1 MKSTHESDTL
11 EIIYVSIVTLLLTGA
26 FFPMMLGSSSS
37 LESNVFLNLL
47 NVATYL
53 LAASLVLF
61 NSHFDFKLI
70 LKNWALYL
78 LILMCVVSVSWSV
91 YPFESLKKTIN
102 LLGVFV
108 IAVYCSKRFHFV
120 DILCLLSEILFFIS
134 IVSLIF
140 ALFIPK
146 YGLMGLIEENGKHL
160 GSWKGV
166 FVHKNQLGKIMF
178 IQVLISSY
186 LFRYQG
192 NVKFAFFVLVAF
204 IGILGSSSTTAL
216 VLSLISIL
224 LILSFKYSGK
234 LRNWVKITMLTVLVI
249 SGYILTNIESLVAI
263 FGKDLTLTGRTFL
276 WAELLSYV
284 QQKPF
289 FGYGYKGFWAGSGQM
304 FSLTWKEAPN
314 AHNTFIDI
322 ALDLGIMGLVLYIF
336 YLISNFRLFFA
347 RQDQWTVFG
356 VSLFLILFIYDFSES
371 NALRYNNFSW
381 FIMSLTSLSI
391 HRTISQN
398 VRNTKNKQSIG

>member
-134 IVSLIF
+134 
-140 ALFIPK
+140 
-146 YGLMGLIEENGKHL
+146 M
-160 GSWKGV
+160 
-166 FVHKNQLGKIMF
+166 
-178 IQVLISSY
+178 
-186 LFRYQG
+186 
-192 NVKFAFFVLVAF
+192 
-204 IGILGSSSTTAL
+204 
-216 VLSLISIL
+216 
-224 LILSFKYSGK
+224 
-234 LRNWVKITMLTVLVI
+234 
-249 SGYILTNIESLVAI
+249 
-263 FGKDLTLTGRTFL
+263 D
-276 WAELLSYV
+276 
-284 QQKPF
+284 
-289 FGYGYKGFWAGSGQM
+289 
-304 FSLTWKEAPN
+304 
-314 AHNTFIDI
+314 
-322 ALDLGIMGLVLYIF
+322 
-336 YLISNFRLFFA
+336 
-347 RQDQWTVFG
+347 
-356 VSLFLILFIYDFSES
+356 
-371 NALRYNNFSW
+371 
-381 FIMSLTSLSI
+381 
-391 HRTISQN
+391 
-398 VRNTKNKQSIG
+398 

>member
-1 MKSTHESDTL
+1 MSTFRD
-11 EIIYVSIVTLLLTGA
+11 II
-26 FFPMMLGSSSS
+26 
-37 LESNVFLNLL
+37 
-47 NVATYL
+47 
-53 LAASLVLF
+53 
-61 NSHFDFKLI
+61 
-70 LKNWALYL
+70 LY
-78 LILMCVVSVSWSV
+78 I
-91 YPFESLKKTIN
+91 
-102 LLGVFV
+102 
-108 IAVYCSKRFHFV
+108 
-120 DILCLLSEILFFIS
+120 
-134 IVSLIF
+134 
-140 ALFIPK
+140 